1 MFKSTLP
8 GKIQPSKNQEEVRNQ
23 LKVRQDN
30 QCYYYNK
37 HTKELPELHRNQ
49 AMYAQDPMRKTWN
62 PARVVDQGDTP
73 RSYIIKLKLVL
84 SYKEIGSILDQT
96 MLPKT

>member
-37 HTKELPELHRNQ
+37 HTKELPELHGNQ
-49 AMYAQDPMRKTWN
+49 AMYAHKIPWERH
-62 PARVVDQGDTP
+62 G
-73 RSYIIKLKLVL
+73 
-84 SYKEIGSILDQT
+84 IL
-96 MLPKT
+96 LES

>member
-1 MFKSTLP
+1 M
-8 GKIQPSKNQEEVRNQ
+8 
-23 LKVRQDN
+23 RQDN

-96 MLPKT
+96 MLPKP